1 VVVTRVLLGW
11 VPDRIGR
18 MRTTL
23 LSLGLYAA
31 VVLAMS
37 QLAPGTLAIYG
48 ALLGCAHGFLYPSLN
63 ALAIEDGNH
72 ARRGQVLTYTNGGFQ
87 VGYTLGVLV
96 FGWIAER
103 TGYPTIFVLG
113 GVIMLLATAAVGR
126 VALARAALKTTQL
139 GRR

>member
-1 VVVTRVLLGW
+1 VLLGW
-11 VPDRIGR
+11 LPDRIGR

-23 LSLGLYAA
+23 LSLGLYA
-31 VVLAMS
+31 VVTLSMS
-37 QLAPGTLAIYG
+37 QLAPGTLAFYG
-48 ALLGCAHGFLYPSLN
+48 ALLGCAHGFLYPSIN

-72 ARRGQVLTYTNGGFQ
+72 ARRGRVLTFINGGFQ

-113 GVIMLLATAAVGR
+113 GVVMMMATAAVAR
-126 VALARAALKTTQL
+126 VAFVRRAVRAS
-139 GRR
+139 GSA